1 MLNVNRLSH
10 PRVARRLLALV
21 SVLLLTAS
29 PAWAAQGTRLFVY
42 ELPDGSRIVTDHP
55 VNNKHYRLVR
65 TGESAKKLGQLAA
78 ARTPEF
84 FRTDPDAFDAIIRSK
99 AREHKMDF
107 ALIKAIVHVESSF
120 NPYAVSNR
128 GARGL
133 MQLLPETARRHGI
146 HDVYDPAQNIEAGIR
161 HLKYLNALFKNKNHL
176 VLAAYNA
183 GENAVLRHGGIPP
196 YTETQMYVRKVLQ
209 MKRQYGMPAVARS

>member
-1 MLNVNRLSH
+1 LIADTTEFCR
-10 PRVARRLLALV
+10 RAVAALGLAALLFSA
-21 SVLLLTAS
+21 TPAS
-29 PAWAAQGTRLFVY
+29 AESTRLYVY
-42 ELPDGSRIVTDHP
+42 ELPDGSRIVTDYA

-65 TGESAKKLGQLAA
+65 TGETAKKLGQLAA

-84 FRTDPDAFDAIIRSK
+84 FRTDAGAYDALIRQKSK
-99 AREHKMDF
+99 EHQIDF
-107 ALIKAIVHVESSF
+107 ALVKAIVHVESSF

-133 MQLLPETARRHGI
+133 MQVLPETAKRHGI
-146 HDVYDPAQNIEAGIR
+146 HDIYDPAQNIEAGIR
-161 HLKYLNALFKNKNHL
+161 HLKYLNVLFKNKNHL

-196 YTETQMYVRKVLQ
+196 YTETQLYVRKVLQ
-209 MKRQYGMPAVARS
+209 MRREYGQKA